1 MWLLS
6 TDRAEL
12 RCFPSLD
19 VIDGGYAIL
28 SHTWGHNESTFQDL
42 QELERRCKLSGENP
56 RDLVPSKVRNCCVVA
71 ERDGFQW
78 VWVDTCCIDKTSSTE
93 LSEAINS
100 MFKWYSESE
109 VCYAFLADVPSDDVI
124 GAPNSAFRRARWHT
138 RGWTLQE
145 LIAPIHLIFLSPDHS
160 GQWTRIGDKINLAPL
175 LHEITGVPARV
186 LTREDQFYD
195 VSVAERMAWAS
206 MRTTVRIE
214 DEAYALMG
222 LFNINMPTI
231 YGEGRRAFRRLQ
243 EEIMKQSFDTS
254 LFAWGDSE
262 NGLPGYASSLPFSKI
277 STTFRHDPLL
287 YLLAPSPR
295 WFSGRCG
302 GTKMEFTPN
311 STAPLQPRLSRSQS
325 NSVCSIF
332 SNLPCMLLTCFSQA
346 PASIT
351 PKLRNHPAS

>member
-12 RCFPSLD
+12 HCFPSLD
-19 VIDGGYAIL
+19 TIDGGYAIL
-28 SHTWGHNESTFQDL
+28 SHTWSDNESTFQDL
-42 QELERRCKLSGENP
+42 QEIKRQCEESGENP
-56 RDLVPSKVRNCCVVA
+56 RDLVPSKIRSCCIVA
-71 ERDGFQW
+71 ERDGFRW
-78 VWVDTCCIDKTSSTE
+78 VWIDTCCIDKTSSTE

-100 MFKWYSESE
+100 MFSWYSESE
-109 VCYAFLADVPSDDVI
+109 VCYAFLADVPSDDVVD
-124 GAPNSAFRRARWHT
+124 APDSAFRCARWHT

-145 LIAPIHLIFLSPDHS
+145 LIAPIHLIFLSADDS
-160 GQWTRIGDKINLAPL
+160 GQWTRIGNKTALAPL

-186 LTREDQFYD
+186 LTREDQFHD
-195 VSVAERMAWAS
+195 IAIAERMAWAS
-206 MRTTVRIE
+206 MRKTTRIE

-243 EEIMKQSFDTS
+243 EEIMKQSFDSS

-262 NGLPGYASSLPFSKI
+262 NGLPGYVSSLHSSTI
-277 STTFRHDPLL
+277 SATFGHDPLL

-302 GTKMEFTPN
+302 GVTMEFTPG
-311 STAPLQPRLSRSQS
+311 STGPLPSRLPHRRHPK
-325 NSVCSIF
+325 NVCI
-332 SNLPCMLLTCFSQA
+332 LQYPHLALEPDGM
-346 PASIT
+346 P
-351 PKLRNHPAS
+351 